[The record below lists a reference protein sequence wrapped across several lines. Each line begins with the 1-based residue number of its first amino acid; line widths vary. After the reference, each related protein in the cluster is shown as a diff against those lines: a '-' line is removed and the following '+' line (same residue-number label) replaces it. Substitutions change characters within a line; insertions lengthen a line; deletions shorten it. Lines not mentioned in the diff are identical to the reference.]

1 MNNEKKQII
10 LNWLKQQ
17 EETDSL
23 TQEQRDIF
31 ALIRESLHTKK
42 YGLVFEEKEED
53 IVNEANNSILTLKQK
68 DLIIA
73 NNNAKKLNYLL
84 EGDNYQ
90 ALKLLQKTHRNRID
104 VIYIDPPYNTGNK
117 DFIYNDA
124 YVDSEDAFRH
134 SKWLSFMKKRLELAK
149 ELLSEKGVIFISI
162 DDNEQSQLKLLCD
175 EIFGENNFI
184 SNLAVEINPK
194 GRKNSDFISKTHEYC
209 LIYAK
214 RKSDIYFLANIPKA
228 SEDMSQDENGDYIH
242 NSGKR
247 ILVGENKFNKFVTDF
262 NSKKHY
268 SVYYN
273 KNKNDIVIKKE
284 NNIDD
289 LDETLK
295 NMGYKRYISYL
306 NDKFVENTYTADKFI
321 ELFNTSCLF
330 IRENKIYEKNKND
343 SIRIKS
349 LLVNKKYEAII
360 NNKKTIYEIDLKT
373 TSAKQL
379 LTKIIGSEIFSYPKN
394 VFFIK
399 LLISLYPFSD
409 AIILDFFAGSG
420 TTGHAVA
427 KLNAEDGGDRA
438 YILCTNNENNICED
452 VTFKRLSNIQEE
464 LPHNL
469 IYQKVNSINK
479 SDFIY
484 SYYGK
489 EYLDQLD
496 ASSLQLAQLQLGKL
510 IDNKEILYF
519 ETQEEF
525 NNYSIDDLLN
535 AKFIFINENKIDLNE
550 CEVYDQI
557 QNKVISIPNAYYE
570 KELKEVGYL
579 W

>member
-1 MNNEKKQII
+1 MNNDKKQII
-10 LNWLKQQ
+10 LDWLKEQ
-17 EETDSL
+17 EDTETL
-23 TQEQRDIF
+23 TQKQRDVY
-31 ALIRESLHTKK
+31 ALIRESLHSKK
-42 YGLVFEEKEED
+42 YGLVFEEKEEE
-53 IVNEANNSILTLKQK
+53 IINETNDSILTLEKK
-68 DLIIA
+68 DSIIVDA
-73 NNNAKKLNYLL
+73 NKKLNYLI

-90 ALKLLQKTHRNRID
+90 SLKLLLKTHRNKID

-117 DFIYNDA
+117 DFTYNDLC
-124 YVDSEDAFRH
+124 VDSEDGFRH
-134 SKWLSFMKKRLELAK
+134 SKWLSFMKRRLELAK

-289 LDETLK
+289 LDETLQ
-295 NMGYKRYISYL
+295 NMGYTRYISYL
-306 NDKFVENTYTADKFI
+306 DDKFVENTYTADKFI

-379 LTKIIGSEIFSYPKN
+379 LTKIIGGEIFSYPKN

-427 KLNAEDGGDRA
+427 KLNAEDGGDRT

-496 ASSLQLAQLQLGKL
+496 VSSLQLAQLQLGKL
-510 IDNKEILYF
+510 IDNKELLYF
-519 ETQEEF
+519 ENQEEF
-525 NNYSIDDLLN
+525 NNYSVDDLLN